1 MQMPRVKTP
10 PHIVTLS
17 MAAAVSPLAMN
28 VYLPSLASITEHFKT
43 DAATVQLS
51 VSLFLGATGISQ
63 ILIGPLSDK
72 FGRRPVLLSL
82 FLVSLFAT
90 IFCIF
95 APNIETFLAARIVQ
109 GSAAVGIVLSRAIV
123 RDMYGNAKAA
133 SVIGYVTMGMTVAP
147 MLGPAMGG
155 FLAEQFGWQASF
167 WLIFAFTTLV
177 IVISWFDLGETNKNI
192 GASMAETFRAWPNIV
207 TSHRFWGYALC
218 CAFSSA
224 AFFAFLGGGP
234 LIAIEYYGLSPSEV
248 GLYFFFVAV
257 GYMFGNF
264 LTGRFSERVGLNNM
278 MFVGNIVVVIGL
290 AIGMWLTSLFPSSP
304 LAFFSSLFML
314 GLGNGITL
322 PNANAGIVN
331 VRPQNAGA
339 ASGLGGGLQIGG
351 GALIAG
357 FVGYYLEPKNGPLFM
372 IWVMAF
378 AIVMAIFAAMYV
390 FYIDRKRV
398 LEAQQN

>member
-1 MQMPRVKTP
+1 MSKVKTP

-17 MAAAVSPLAMN
+17 MAAAVNPLAMN
-28 VYLPSLASITEHFKT
+28 VYLPSLSSITEHFNT
-43 DAATVQLS
+43 DAFTVQLS
-51 VSLFLGATGISQ
+51 VSLFLGATGIFQ

-72 FGRRPVLLSL
+72 FGRRPVLLTL
-82 FLVSLFAT
+82 FTVALFAT
-90 IFCIF
+90 IACIF
-95 APNIETFLAARIVQ
+95 APNIETFLAARIIQ
-109 GSAAVGIVLSRAIV
+109 ASAAVGIVLSRAIV
-123 RDMYGNAKAA
+123 RDIYGSAQAA

-147 MLGPAMGG
+147 MFGPAIGG
-155 FLAEQFGWQASF
+155 YLSEEFGWQASF

-177 IVISWFDLGETNKNI
+177 MVVSWFDLGETNTNI
-192 GASMAETFRAWPNIV
+192 GASMADTFRAWPDII

-234 LIAIEYYGLSPSEV
+234 LIAIEYYGLSPSRV

-264 LTGRFSERVGLNNM
+264 LTGRYSERIGLNQM
-278 MFVGNIVVVIGL
+278 MFFGNIVVSIGL
-290 AIGMWLTSLFPSSP
+290 AVGMVLTTLFPLAP
-304 LAFFSSLFML
+304 LAFFSSLFLL

-331 VRPQNAGA
+331 VRPKNAGA

-351 GALIAG
+351 GALFAG
-357 FVGYYLEPKNGPLFM
+357 LVGYFLRPEDGPYLL

-378 AIVMAIFAAMYV
+378 AIVMAIIAAMYV

-398 LEAQQN
+398 LEAQQH